1 MLRFKGEYIVL
12 LYIIFIERC
21 GKEKERK
28 DTLHIYFKRH
38 TWSYKRQLSFATL
51 IILYNIVY
59 DFYSVD
65 TAHVSIN
72 FLYQTFIIFSNFVC

>member
-21 GKEKERK
+21 EKEKERK
-28 DTLHIYFKRH
+28 DTLHICFERH
-38 TWSYKRQLSFATL
+38 TCLIKDNSFATL

-72 FLYQTFIIFSNFVC
+72 FLYRTFIIFSNFVC